1 MGHEPEQD
9 VWKWISTPLG
19 NGNSERPPGDQISD
33 GICMP
38 RLTSGR
44 QLRRHRRALADEMG
58 IKAALVVGFE
68 GADFCQGNNEHILE
82 AAKKYAWAAP
92 VVSWSTW

>member
-1 MGHEPEQD
+1 MTGGSGQASAVGLADAHVHLFKGGYQ
-9 VWKWISTPLG
+9 LG
-19 NGNSERPPGDQISD
+19 SSVPAHLDEAKAFDA
-33 GICMP
+33 M
-38 RLTSGR
+38 
-44 QLRRHRRALADEMG
+44 ADEMG